1 MSGLL
6 ARAYEYVKER
16 GWPIIEYDEGRGVLK
31 FKYNGRLVTVSILN
45 VEGVDV
51 YDVKVEGYQFS
62 YVSIEFNED
71 AVKMAMNREGALD
84 AIKDAIEYTE
94 TRYIVELIVR
104 LLKELGYEASIKNA
118 TAGEFTV
125 SFRSK
130 WADFLKGRKNEP

>member
-1 MSGLL
+1 M

-94 TRYIVELIVR
+94 ARYIVELIVR
-104 LLKELGYEASIKNA
+104 LLKELGYEASVKNA
-118 TAGEFTV
+118 IAGEFTV

-130 WADFLKGRKNEP
+130 WADFLKGSKNEP